1 MNFGEI
7 LDIVWTILAILAFI
21 GIIIFTIKDI
31 KKSNKYWDDMFA
43 HLEVFKTSM
52 KKEHDLLKKV
62 QAYAEW
68 LDTYHS
74 LMHTNVKLEDNE
86 FNNGTLTAAGDCLG
100 EFLNTIG
107 EYVDGNNEQ
116 DK

>member
-7 LDIVWTILAILAFI
+7 LDIVWTILAIIAFI

-43 HLEVFKTSM
+43 NLEVFKASM
-52 KKEHDLLKKV
+52 KKEHDLLKRV
-62 QAYAEW
+62 QAYGEW

-74 LMHTNVKLEDNE
+74 LMHTNVKLEDSE

-100 EFLNTIG
+100 EFLNTMG
-107 EYVDGNNEQ
+107 EYVDGKESS
-116 DK
+116 D

>member
-7 LDIVWTILAILAFI
+7 LDIVWTILAIIAFI

-62 QAYAEW
+62 QAFDAW
-68 LDTYHS
+68 LGEYCGI
-74 LMHTNVKLEDNE
+74 MHTNASLEDNE
-86 FNNGTLTAAGDCLG
+86 FNNGVANAANDIQESFLKYLG
-100 EFLNTIG
+100 K
-107 EYVDGNNEQ
+107 YVDGKESS
-116 DK
+116 D